1 MGERRRSTR
10 QKSFLRGCVY
20 FNNGQCSVDCLVRD
34 ISHEGAR
41 IIFSDHV
48 RIPDVVQLHIPDKK
62 RTLRAWVKW
71 RRGNELGLAFS
82 QAVLD
87 AA

>member
-20 FNNGQCSVDCLVRD
+20 FNNGRSSADCLVRD

-48 RIPDVVQLHIPDKK
+48 SIPDVVQLHIPDKRQTK
-62 RTLRAWVKW
+62 RALVKW

-82 QAVLD
+82 QAVSD